1 MDQVNLL
8 ARAYHK
14 IMQVSRTIAGLAGDD
29 KVGRAA
35 LAKALIYRAMPLL
48 A

>member
-1 MDQVNLL
+1 MDQVSLS

-14 IMQVSRTIAGLAGDD
+14 IMQVSRTIANLAGDAR
-29 KVGRAA
+29 VGSAA
-35 LAKALIYRAMPLL
+35 LAEALAYRMMPLL

>member
-14 IMQVSRTIAGLAGDD
+14 IMRVSRTIAGLAGDD
-29 KVGRAA
+29 RVGRAA
-35 LAKALIYRAMPLL
+35 LAKALAYRTMLL
-48 A
+48 LV